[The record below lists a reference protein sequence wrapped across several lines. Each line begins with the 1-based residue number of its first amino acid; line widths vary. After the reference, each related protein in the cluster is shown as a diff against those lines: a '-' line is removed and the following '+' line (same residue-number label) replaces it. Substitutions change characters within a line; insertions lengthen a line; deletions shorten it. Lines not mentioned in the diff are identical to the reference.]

1 MQTEQAI
8 LRAVGELCRN
18 QSFDKVSVRDICKA
32 AGITTGA
39 FYHHFRSKEDLLVR
53 GFSPMDDYMSQA
65 LAGHEEEPIPE
76 RLRILLIAYASF
88 IESQGWELVSRY
100 YQHRLCDPQANLAMD
115 PSRFTLGAMEE
126 CLRTAEAQGLLTR
139 EVSAEWTVDFFFRHF
154 RLRQIKAPDKFQI
167 NLNLLHPISINLLRC
182 MNKNLVNKFIDHWC
196 SQL

>member
-154 RLRQIKAPDKFQI
+154 RGVVIDWARHQGSYS
-167 NLNLLHPISINLLRC
+167 LLSKLEQDYALFERVFHA
-182 MNKNLVNKFIDHWC
+182 
-196 SQL
+196 

>member
-1 MQTEQAI
+1 MKTKRIWAMMG
-8 LRAVGELCRN
+8 AVYVFF
-18 QSFDKVSVRDICKA
+18 SFLLITYWIA
-32 AGITTGA
+32 TTTLITGITGIVLFPA
-39 FYHHFRSKEDLLVR
+39 AAALSAQFFNRSWIVKHGR
-53 GFSPMDDYMSQA
+53 
-65 LAGHEEEPIPE
+65 AGHEEEPIPE

-154 RLRQIKAPDKFQI
+154 RGVVIDWALHQGSYS
-167 NLNLLHPISINLLRC
+167 LLSKLEQDYALFERVFHA
-182 MNKNLVNKFIDHWC
+182 
-196 SQL
+196 